1 MPRRVSSVLVSLLT
15 FGVVTA
21 SSAAILPMPATLELA
36 IGTLPPLSLSGVAA
50 AASSAG
56 AGGAATLPAG
66 AISGAPIVTVSPPLL
81 GQIDR
86 IAVAWSCCDLL
97 VSATNG
103 PLSFDGTTGTMS
115 LDGSAYLLMG
125 PSIAGV
131 IPLGVVGV
139 GGTQMF
145 HVLTLVQGV
154 IQGNPYQ
161 LGMLTLMGALNT
173 APHTLMATGVDDRT
187 AGGGGT
193 LVLVSPTTVDLGPL
207 GTLAA
212 IATLTLGVPEPGTLA
227 LVTGG
232 VVALAAIGRRQRRR

>member
-21 SSAAILPMPATLELA
+21 ASAAILPMPATLELA

-97 VSATNG
+97 VPATNG

-115 LDGSAYLLMG
+115 LDASAHLLMWPFVVG
-125 PSIAGV
+125 A

-145 HVLTLVQGV
+145 HVLSLVQGV
-154 IQGNPYQ
+154 IHGNPYQ

-173 APHTLMATGVDDRT
+173 APHTLTATGFDART
-187 AGGGGT
+187 AGGAGQ
-193 LVLVSPTTVDLGPL
+193 LVLVSPSIVDLGPV
-207 GTLAA
+207 GSLAA
-212 IATLTLGVPEPGTLA
+212 ISTLTLGVPEPGTLA
-227 LVTGG
+227 LVLAG
-232 VVALAAIGRRQRRR
+232 VAGLAARGVRQRR